1 MWRSIIVAAAF
12 LPISACGSS
21 DPTATTAGPRIS
33 ASLAAVWPSSGPA
46 RQVAFS
52 RDGTL
57 LATSDASG
65 AITIR
70 RTHDW
75 RVVEQLNHP
84 GGAVT
89 VAFGNDDAHLF
100 SGGYDGTVR
109 EWDLARRSEA
119 RAFKASAAT
128 VWTIDISPDGN
139 QLAAAGE
146 DAVIRIWHLDRPAR
160 PMALRGHGRNV
171 WQVRFSPDG
180 KRLASGSFDHDAR
193 LWDAKSG
200 RALRTL
206 SGHRQAVVGLDFS
219 PDGKLLVTG
228 GDDST
233 LRYWRASDGM
243 PLRTID
249 NGTHVD
255 MIAFSPDGQWVAS
268 GGHPHGAVVELWHQ
282 LTGGGGEGDAVRIWR
297 AKDAALVAGLPHPE
311 EAYLVAFSRDG
322 RWLVTSGEDN
332 HFRLWRLQSVGA

>member
-1 MWRSIIVAAAF
+1 
-12 LPISACGSS
+12 LPIAACGSS
-21 DPTATTAGPRIS
+21 GPVATNAGPRITATL
-33 ASLAAVWPSSGPA
+33 ASVWPAKGPA

-65 AITIR
+65 AITVR

-75 RVVEQLNHP
+75 KVVEQLTHP

-89 VAFGNDDAHLF
+89 LAFGRDRTLLF
-100 SGGYDGTVR
+100 SGGYDGMVR
-109 EWDLARRSEA
+109 EWDLARRNEA
-119 RAFKASAAT
+119 RAFKASPVT

-139 QLAAAGE
+139 QLAAGGE
-146 DAVIRIWHLDRPAR
+146 DGVIRIWDLGRPAK
-160 PMALRGHGRNV
+160 PMLLRGHKRNV

-193 LWDAKSG
+193 LWDAKTG
-200 RALRTL
+200 HALKIL
-206 SGHRQAVVGLDFS
+206 SGHRQAVVGLGFS

-233 LRYWRASDGM
+233 LRFWRASDGM

-255 MIAFSPDGQWVAS
+255 MIAFSPDGRWIAS
-268 GGHPHGAVVELWHQ
+268 GGHPHGTISELWHQ
-282 LTGGGGEGDAVRIWR
+282 VTGGGGQGDAVRIWR

-311 EAYLVAFSRDG
+311 EAYLVEFSRDG

-332 HFRLWRLQSVGA
+332 RFRLWRLQPLGA